1 MAAPDVVSP
10 EKLGFDPKRL
20 ARVDDWMQRNIE
32 IGRYTGSSVLIARHG
47 EIAHLACTGKASVAG
62 NRDYARDTIVRIFS
76 MTKMITSVG
85 FMMLMERGLL
95 HLDAPVSQFL
105 PEFSNMKT
113 LAEGATGPDQLV
125 DAPSPTLQQL
135 LTHTSGMSYSF
146 NPGPLGALYLQA
158 KLETGPIS
166 GGLDTLCKRIAAMP
180 LAFQP
185 GTRWEYS
192 VGIDVIGRV
201 VEVVSGKSL
210 KQFFHEEILNPLGM
224 SDTYFA
230 LPEAK
235 RPRFADCYALTAK
248 NPIADYDLAAVSP
261 YVGDDV
267 ETYSGGGGLVSTLD
281 DYFRFGEM
289 VRRGGE
295 LDGVRLLSSRSLA
308 FMRQNHLPGDIASM
322 GPQSFAEQPMSG
334 MGFGIGG
341 SVVLDPALTGI
352 SASVGDYAWGGMAST
367 FFWTDPVEDLTCIF
381 FTQLV
386 PSSAYPN
393 RAELKAIVHGALT
406 D

>member
-1 MAAPDVVSP
+1 MGKQLSADP

-20 ARVDDWMQRNIE
+20 ARVDDWMERNIE

-47 EIAHLACTGKASVAG
+47 EIAHLACTGKASIAED
-62 NRDYARDTIVRIFS
+62 RDYARDTIVRIFS

-85 FMMLMERGLL
+85 FMMLMEKGLL

-105 PEFSNMKT
+105 PEFSDMKA
-113 LAEGATGPDQLV
+113 LAEGATKTDQLV
-125 DAPSPTLQQL
+125 DVPSPTLQQL

-146 NPGPLGALYLQA
+146 NPGPLGAIYLEE
-158 KLETGPIS
+158 KIDTGPMS
-166 GGLDTLCKRIAAMP
+166 GGLDHLCKHIAKVP

-185 GTRWEYS
+185 GTQWEYS

-201 VEVVSGKSL
+201 IEVVSGKTL
-210 KQFFHEEILNPLGM
+210 KQFFHDEIFGPLGM
-224 SDTYFA
+224 DDTYFA

-235 RPRFADCYALTAK
+235 RSRFADCYALTEK
-248 NPIADYDLAAVSP
+248 NPIADYDLASVSP

-295 LDGVRLLSSRSLA
+295 LDGVRLLSPRSFA
-308 FMRQNHLPGDIASM
+308 FMRSNHLPGDIASM
-322 GPQSFAEQPMSG
+322 GPSSFAEQPMSG

-341 SVVLDPALTGI
+341 AVTLRPAQIGTPGSI
-352 SASVGDYAWGGMAST
+352 GDFSWGGMAST
-367 FFWTDPVEDLTCIF
+367 FFWTDPIEDLTCIF

-386 PSSAYPN
+386 PSSSYPN
-393 RAELKAIVHGALT
+393 RAELKSIVHGALI